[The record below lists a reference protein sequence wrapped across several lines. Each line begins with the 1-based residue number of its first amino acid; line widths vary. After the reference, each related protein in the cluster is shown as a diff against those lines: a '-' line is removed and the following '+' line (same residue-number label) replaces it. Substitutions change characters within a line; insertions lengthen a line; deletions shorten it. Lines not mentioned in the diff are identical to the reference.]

1 MKHTK
6 KEEKEQP
13 LDNISGKEQNLEEL
27 YEQLEKSKKGG
38 MSFFKTNSEYYQT
51 VSRRLRNVLESMAI
65 RLTDSTEDIQGTLDL
80 VKDSYENLINACNQY
95 LSRSAKTHHGQAR
108 QGIVH
113 NILERA
119 ELDMQAFRGYIGEH
133 FLLPENEKAET
144 VGDAIKTI
152 RRKKLF
158 LTKSDDEYEHVG
170 GAASRLTVLKE
181 GDFSNSNDSGYF
193 KEQEE
198 FTLGLSEKEYILN
211 IMENVRKRYPVTD
224 AQYEKVKKVCDEST
238 GESMNDK
245 PFSANIGTFISK
257 ARSLP
262 EYSNDEGC
270 FRFID
275 LVINSV
281 RSMDT
286 IRENINDGGKL
297 NYQGKKGEK
306 FNLSGRNVATSRV
319 AEFLGIG
326 NVVAKSETVE
336 VFEPGMEKGKI
347 GNLMKKAEGRSGEK
361 VTRSL
366 QRELIDA
373 GHESGKGEGAN
384 IIKDKVTGN
393 FQRDMSNLQILDYL
407 TGQIDRH
414 WNNYMVQEET
424 KTENGTEKTRLTGLT
439 GIDNDF
445 AFGNAKIKDDGQ
457 IGSHGITPVNQKGEL
472 IIPHMDKKL
481 AERILSMDKK
491 QLEFLLVDLI
501 EKENIEAACKRLEI
515 LQKAIKTAN
524 ENVFVKDGNWDE
536 KTLKAFWN
544 YDSKDTESGSDVPSY
559 LQEFL
564 RYMEKGKIDEA
575 KNDANIAKQCK
586 EKRNGFLMKAQTLW
600 NERQNMKGISAEKTL
615 GELFLLVLKKI
626 DTSKETYARA
636 CISIG
641 GNNRISLAKCDELM
655 DNLGV
660 TDKVA
665 YRVYEELAKLLQKSS
680 QVK

>member
-6 KEEKEQP
+6 KEEKEQT

-198 FTLGLSEKEYILN
+198 YTFGLSFKEHVLN
-211 IMENVRKRYPVTD
+211 VIENVRKRYPITD
-224 AQYEKVKKVCDEST
+224 AQHKKVKEIYDKVFV
-238 GESMNDK
+238 GNDLGSIFTK
-245 PFSANIGTFISK
+245 FKKDLQA
-257 ARSLP
+257 LP
-262 EYSNDEGC
+262 EYLNDEVFMG
-270 FRFID
+270 FTETID
-275 LVINSV
+275 TSGQALNEIDNHI
-281 RSMDT
+281 RSK
-286 IRENINDGGKL
+286 GQL

-393 FQRDMSNLQILDYL
+393 FQRDMSNLQVLDYL

-491 QLEFLLVDLI
+491 QLEFLLIDLI

-515 LQKAIKTAN
+515 LQKAIRTAN
-524 ENVFVKDGNWDE
+524 ENVFVKDGNWNE
-536 KTLKAFWN
+536 NTLKAFWN

-575 KNDANIAKQCK
+575 KNDANIAKQLK

-636 CISIG
+636 CLSIG

>member
-6 KEEKEQP
+6 KEEKEQT

-38 MSFFKTNSEYYQT
+38 MSFFKTNSEYYQA
-51 VSRRLRNVLESMAI
+51 VSHGLRNVLESMTLK
-65 RLTDSTEDIQGTLDL
+65 LTDSTEDVQETLDL
-80 VKDSYENLINACNQY
+80 VKYDYEKLINACKQY

-170 GAASRLTVLKE
+170 GEASRLTVLKE
-181 GDFSNSNDSGYF
+181 GDFLNSNDSGYF

-198 FTLGLSEKEYILN
+198 FTLGLSAKEYILN
-211 IMENVRKRYPVTD
+211 IMEKARKRYPITD
-224 AQYEKVKKVCDEST
+224 AQYEKVKKECDENTKSDYFT
-238 GESMNDK
+238 N
-245 PFSANIGTFISK
+245 NIKNFIRK
-257 ARSLP
+257 AQSLP
-262 EYSNDEGC
+262 EYSNDEVC
-270 FRFID
+270 FRFIE
-275 LVINSV
+275 LVTNSAN
-281 RSMDT
+281 SIDT
-286 IRENINDGGKL
+286 IRANINDGDKL
-297 NYQGKKGEK
+297 NYQGKKGDK
-306 FNLSGRNVATSRV
+306 INLSGRNVATSRV

-336 VFEPGMEKGKI
+336 VFEPGMKKGKI

-384 IIKDKVTGN
+384 IIKDKITGN

-414 WNNYMVQEET
+414 WNNFMVQEET
-424 KTENGTEKTRLTGLT
+424 KTETETGTEKTKLTGLT

-445 AFGNAKIKDDGQ
+445 AFGNAKIGNKGK

-515 LQKAIKTAN
+515 LQKAIKTAD
-524 ENVFVKDGNWDE
+524 ENVFVEDGNWNE
-536 KTLKAFWN
+536 NTLKAFWN
-544 YDSKDTESGSDVPSY
+544 YDSEDTESSPDVPSY

-564 RYMEKGKIDEA
+564 RFMEKEKIDEA
-575 KNDANIAKQCK
+575 KGSSNKAKGLE
-586 EKRNGFLMKAQTLW
+586 EKYKGFLMKESELW
-600 NERQNMKGISAEKTL
+600 YERQNMMGISAEETL
-615 GELFLLVLKKI
+615 GEIFLLALKNV
-626 DTSKETYARA
+626 DTKLYARA
-636 CISIG
+636 RFSIG
-641 GNNRISLAKCDELM
+641 CDNIIS
-655 DNLGV
+655 
-660 TDKVA
+660 
-665 YRVYEELAKLLQKSS
+665 VYECGEVIGRLTESDITATKVHSKLITLLQERCQAK
-680 QVK
+680 